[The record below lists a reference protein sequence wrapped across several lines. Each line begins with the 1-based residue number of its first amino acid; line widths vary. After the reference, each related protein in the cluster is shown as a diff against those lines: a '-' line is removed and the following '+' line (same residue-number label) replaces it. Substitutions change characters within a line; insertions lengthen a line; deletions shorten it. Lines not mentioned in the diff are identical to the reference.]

1 MSLLNRYGKWL
12 FKDAV
17 RKYDLAELLSYV
29 ILIPLIIYGTKY
41 LHYFSIWI
49 SILMGFMALNLYQL
63 GDDLLRKILG
73 DINIEIPKWISNIPL
88 VCIVF
93 YIIIK

>member
-12 FKDAV
+12 FKDTV

-29 ILIPLIIYGTKY
+29 IFIPLVIYGTKY
-41 LHYFSIWI
+41 LHNFSIWI
-49 SILMGFMALNLYQL
+49 SILMGFMALNLFQL
-63 GDDLLRKILG
+63 GDDLLRRILG
-73 DINIEIPKWISNIPL
+73 NINMKIPKWISNIPI
-88 VCIVF
+88 VCIFF